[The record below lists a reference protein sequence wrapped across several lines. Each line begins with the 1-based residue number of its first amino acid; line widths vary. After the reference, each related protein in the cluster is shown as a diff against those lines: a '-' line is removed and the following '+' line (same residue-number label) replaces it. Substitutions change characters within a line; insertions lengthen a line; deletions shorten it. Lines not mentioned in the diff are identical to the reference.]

1 MAALLIKDL
10 PADVHEWLKCEAQR
24 NRRSMTQQVIVL
36 FEERMRKFKPVHF
49 PPPFKTRTPLTAEFI
64 DKAKKEGRP

>member
-1 MAALLIKDL
+1 MSAFLIKDM
-10 PADVHEWLKCEAQR
+10 PEDVHEWLKHEAER

-36 FEERMRKFKPVHF
+36 FEERMKRFRPVHF
-49 PPPFKTRTPLTAEFI
+49 PLPFKTRTPLTSDFI